1 MNTLGNI
8 NDAQIVNQN
17 SSQPKGKVLGNIND
31 AVDGSAPEP
40 KKTFGQ
46 KFNDSLKKQNDL
58 VLHPE
63 TNNSAVSKVM
73 KFTRNVST
81 GAAKDVARL
90 PIDIAT
96 TIGGVLGLKP
106 SNTKGS
112 KFLQKAQS
120 DYLQPKNTGESVGGI
135 VSQGAQLL
143 TGTEEVKAG
152 QEALKGAAEGT
163 GLLSKLRSG
172 GAAGKAAA
180 YLTEK
185 SAQAI
190 PEAAQFGGYTYARTG
205 DAKEAKN
212 AAIGAGVFT
221 GLTHVGSDAF
231 TSFIPQGVKDN
242 VSKVL
247 GFTGK
252 MGLKDAVAGQKVD
265 KAVSAFE
272 TISKLAPSIKVVDE
286 NGIPKVFDP
295 TKATFHE
302 MPQALYQA
310 KNMIYDAYS
319 KLASE
324 AGDEG
329 ANFGQKEFTQIKKAL
344 SEYEG
349 KGFTPAFSNKA
360 KQISEAIDRFGKVN
374 PKDGQVYFKNV
385 PPGEVQKLIENINLD
400 VNPLSDKAGSQVAND
415 ASSKIRGILDGKIE
429 TALEGKDNPGYQKLR
444 TAYSQLKSIE
454 PDIVNQYKKVMRK
467 AGVGSDLLNGL
478 SVVDSLQGIV
488 TGNPVEAARGAII
501 GAVKK
506 AYEYFRDPEVN
517 LRRAFSS
524 LKGEEDVAA
533 GKAPPKT
540 GLLKDRLF
548 GKTKTDTEA
557 AKKGSDFGKK
567 IKDAFSAGAVR
578 QTAKQTE
585 SIIDTMDQ
593 PGSKPACVRYFLKVL
608 DEFPEAK
615 PIRGIFSTDL
625 QSAKD
630 TYLRNM
636 RTGSFKNLEGF
647 THVRAEV
654 GNNILEDLKSIPKDA
669 EFFSEE
675 AIKDL
680 ESIL

>member
-1 MNTLGNI
+1 MKTLGNI
-8 NDAQIVNQN
+8 NDAQTVAP
-17 SSQPKGKVLGNIND
+17 STSQSNGKVLGNIND
-31 AVDGSAPEP
+31 ASNGSAPSP
-40 KKTFGQ
+40 KKSFGQ
-46 KFNDSLKKQNDL
+46 KFGESLQKQNDL

-63 TNNSAVSKVM
+63 TNNSIVSKAM
-73 KFTRNVST
+73 KFTRNVAA
-81 GAAKDVARL
+81 GAAKDIARL
-90 PIDIAT
+90 PIDVAT

-120 DYLQPKNTGESVGGI
+120 DYLQPKNTGESIGQAG
-135 VSQGAQLL
+135 SEAAQLL
-143 TGTEEVKAG
+143 TGTEEVKAS

-163 GLLSKLRSG
+163 GLLSKLRG
-172 GAAGKAAA
+172 VGVAGKAGA
-180 YLTEK
+180 YAIEK
-185 SAQAI
+185 VAQAI
-190 PEAAQFGGYTYARTG
+190 PEATQVGGYTYARTG

-221 GLTHVGSDAF
+221 GLTHVGADAF

-272 TISKLAPSIKVVDE
+272 TISKLAPSIKVIDE

-310 KNMIYDAYS
+310 KNMIYDTYS

-385 PPGEVQKLIENINLD
+385 APREVQKLIENINLD

-415 ASSKIRGILDGKIE
+415 ASSKIRGILDDKIE

-467 AGVGSDLLNGL
+467 SGVASDLLNGL
-478 SVVDSLQGIV
+478 SVVDSLQGV
-488 TGNPVEAARGAII
+488 LTGNPAEAARGAII

-517 LRRAFSS
+517 LRRAFTS

-533 GKAPPKT
+533 GKKPPKT
-540 GLLKDRLF
+540 GLVKDRLF
-548 GKTKTDTEA
+548 GKTKINTPA
-557 AKKGSDFGKK
+557 AKAGVTAGKK
-567 IKDAFSAGAVR
+567 LKDV
-578 QTAKQTE
+578 
-585 SIIDTMDQ
+585 
-593 PGSKPACVRYFLKVL
+593 LK
-608 DEFPEAK
+608 
-615 PIRGIFSTDL
+615 
-625 QSAKD
+625 
-630 TYLRNM
+630 
-636 RTGSFKNLEGF
+636 
-647 THVRAEV
+647 
-654 GNNILEDLKSIPKDA
+654 
-669 EFFSEE
+669 
-675 AIKDL
+675 
-680 ESIL
+680 